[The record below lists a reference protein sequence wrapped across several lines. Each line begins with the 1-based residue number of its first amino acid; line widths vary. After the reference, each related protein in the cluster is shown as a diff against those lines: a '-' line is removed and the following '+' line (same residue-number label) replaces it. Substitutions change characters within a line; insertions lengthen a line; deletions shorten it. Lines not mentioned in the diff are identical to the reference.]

1 MCICVYERRKRMN
14 LSEIETF
21 LMIVKTKNIT
31 KTAENLFLSQPT
43 VSHRLKS
50 LEEELGID
58 LITRKKGYKQIELTS
73 QGEEFIPIA
82 ERWISIWQEMRL
94 LKDNHERLY
103 LTIACTDTLNSAIF
117 FDLYRDMLK
126 QEEQMMN
133 LRIKTHYSYEI
144 YGLLENHEIDLG
156 FVYHH
161 LHFKNIVAEP
171 ILKEKMY
178 IIQSADTKIKKPVI
192 HTDELDLSREIF
204 LSWEA
209 NYQIWHDQ
217 WVSKGERSRME
228 VDTFELLFHLLS
240 EEGMWAIAPVSVV
253 ERISSLRQVYVS
265 KIGNAVQPPERITYM
280 IRHKY
285 PNEGRRKATQI
296 FEREICHY
304 LSGKDWG
311 YVGNYRLAES

>member
-1 MCICVYERRKRMN
+1 MN

-50 LEEELGID
+50 LEDELGIR
-58 LITRKKGYKQIELTS
+58 LITRKKGYKQIELTT

-94 LKDNHERLY
+94 LKDSCEKLY

-117 FDLYRDMLK
+117 FDLYRDMLREK
-126 QEEQMMN
+126 EQIMN
-133 LRIKTHYSYEI
+133 LRIKTHYSHEI
-144 YGLLENHEIDLG
+144 YGLLEKHEIDLG

-161 LHFKNIVAEP
+161 LHFKNIVAQP

-178 IIQSADTKIKKPVI
+178 IIQSGDTEHRKPVI
-192 HTDELDLSREIF
+192 HTDELDLRREIF

-217 WVSKGERSRME
+217 WVSKGERSRIE
-228 VDTFELLFHLLS
+228 VDTFELILHLLS
-240 EEGMWAIAPVSVV
+240 QEGMWTIAPISVV
-253 ERISSLRQVYVS
+253 ERIRSLRPIYVS
-265 KIGNAVQPPERITYM
+265 EIGNPIQPPERITYM
-280 IRHKY
+280 IKPKY
-285 PNEGRRKATQI
+285 PNEATLKACYI
-296 FEREICHY
+296 FEKKMNEY
-304 LSGKDWG
+304 LKKKDWG
-311 YVGNYRLAES
+311 YIGKEAGDV